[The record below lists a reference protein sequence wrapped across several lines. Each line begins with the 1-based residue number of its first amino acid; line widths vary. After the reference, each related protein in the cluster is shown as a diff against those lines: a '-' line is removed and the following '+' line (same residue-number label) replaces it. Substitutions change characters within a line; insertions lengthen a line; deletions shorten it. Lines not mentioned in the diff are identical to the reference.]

1 MEQEGR
7 GKRSANQLQGAPVQ
21 DQAVRPVTAEQP
33 RIVRSQAKSQVAE
46 KELSEA
52 YRVVVRYENHAVR
65 GLAEPHELGSIE
77 QLLRNDP
84 IYPLDSIRLKLLD
97 SGTVEDVPTRDAKAV
112 FFVKTFD
119 GDLRHR
125 ALHFHEHA
133 PVVQGLWVRV
143 YFYDGEMIEGIIS
156 NTRDFVLESGFFLR
170 PTDPNGNNTL
180 VYVLKGGLKD
190 FHVLGMRNV
199 PKSPN

>member
-1 MEQEGR
+1 M
-7 GKRSANQLQGAPVQ
+7 
-21 DQAVRPVTAEQP
+21 
-33 RIVRSQAKSQVAE
+33 AE
-46 KELSEA
+46 KELSDT
-52 YRVVVRYENHAVR
+52 YRIVIRFENHAVR
-65 GLAEPHELGSIE
+65 GLIEPSELGSID
-77 QLLRNDP
+77 QLLRNNP
-84 IYPLDSIRLKLLD
+84 VYPLDSIRLRVLETD
-97 SGTVEDVPTRDAKAV
+97 VVEEVATKDAKAV

-156 NTRDFVLESGFFLR
+156 NTRDFVLESGFFLK
-170 PTDPNGNNTL
+170 PTDPNGNNRL
-180 VYVLKGGLKD
+180 VYILKGGLKD

-199 PKSPN
+199 SKTTTA

>member
-7 GKRSANQLQGAPVQ
+7 GKRSANQLQGTPVQ
-21 DQAVRPVTAEQP
+21 DQAVRSVAPEP
-33 RIVRSQAKSQVAE
+33 RVVASKKVE
-46 KELSEA
+46 KELTEG
-52 YRVVVRYENHAVR
+52 YRVVIRYENHAIR
-65 GLAEPHELGSIE
+65 GLVETGDLGSIE

-84 IYPLDSIRLKLLD
+84 VYPLDSIRLKLLD
-97 SGTVEDVPTRDAKAV
+97 TGAVEDVPTRDAKAV

-133 PVVQGLWVRV
+133 PIVPGLWVRV

-156 NTRDFVLESGFFLR
+156 NTRDFVLETGFFLR

-190 FHVLGMRNV
+190 FHVLGMRNPSKNAV
-199 PKSPN
+199 

>member
-7 GKRSANQLQGAPVQ
+7 SKRSANKLQGAPVQ
-21 DQAVRPVTAEQP
+21 DQAVRSVAAEP
-33 RIVRSQAKSQVAE
+33 RVVGSKKAD
-46 KELSEA
+46 KEQSDS
-52 YRVVVRYENHAVR
+52 YRIVVRYENHAVR
-65 GLAEPHELGSIE
+65 GLAEPSELGSID

-84 IYPLDSIRLKLLD
+84 VYPLDSIRLKILE
-97 SGTVEDVPTRDAKAV
+97 SGATEEVSTKDAKAV

-133 PVVQGLWVRV
+133 PIVAGLWVRV

-156 NTRDFVLESGFFLR
+156 NTKDFVLETGFFLR
-170 PTDPNGNNTL
+170 PTDPNGNNRL
-180 VYVLKGGLKD
+180 VYVLKAGLKD
-190 FHVLGMRNV
+190 FHVLGMRN
-199 PKSPN
+199 PSKNPA

>member
-21 DQAVRPVTAEQP
+21 DQAVRPVAAEP
-33 RIVRSQAKSQVAE
+33 RVVVSKKSE
-46 KELSEA
+46 KDSSDT
-52 YRVVVRYENHAVR
+52 YRVVVRYENHAIR
-65 GLAEPHELGSIE
+65 GMVEPSELGSIE

-84 IYPLDSIRLKLLD
+84 MYPLDSIRLKLLD
-97 SGTVEDVPTRDAKAV
+97 SDVVEDVSTKDAKAV

-133 PVVQGLWVRV
+133 PTVPGLWVRV

-156 NTRDFVLESGFFLR
+156 NTKDFVLETGFFLR
-170 PTDPNGNNTL
+170 PTDPNGNNRL
-180 VYVLKGGLKD
+180 VYVLKAGLKD
-190 FHVLGMRNV
+190 FHVLGMRNFS
-199 PKSPN
+199 KNMT

>member
-7 GKRSANQLQGAPVQ
+7 GKRSSNQLQGAPVQ
-21 DQAVRPVTAEQP
+21 DQTVRPVAAEP
-33 RIVRSQAKSQVAE
+33 RVVVAKKPN
-46 KELSEA
+46 KEDLSDS
-52 YRVVVRYENHAVR
+52 YRVVIRYESHAVR
-65 GLAEPHELGSIE
+65 GVVEPSELGSIE

-84 IYPLDSIRLKLLD
+84 MYPLDSIRLKNLD
-97 SGTVEDVPTRDAKAV
+97 SGEMEDVSTKDAKAV

-133 PVVQGLWVRV
+133 PTVPGLWVRV

-156 NTRDFVLESGFFLR
+156 NTKDFVLETGFFLR
-170 PTDPNGNNTL
+170 PTDPNGNNRL
-180 VYVLKGGLKD
+180 VYVLKAGLKD
-190 FHVLGMRNV
+190 FHVLGMRNFS
-199 PKSPN
+199 KNLT

>member
-1 MEQEGR
+1 MH
-7 GKRSANQLQGAPVQ
+7 K
-21 DQAVRPVTAEQP
+21 
-33 RIVRSQAKSQVAE
+33 
-46 KELSEA
+46 
-52 YRVVVRYENHAVR
+52 VVVRYENHAVR
-65 GLAEPHELGSIE
+65 GFAEVEKLGSIE

-84 IYPLDSIRLKLLD
+84 LHPIDSISLKILD
-97 SGTVEDVPTRDAKAV
+97 TEDVKEVPTKDAKAV

-133 PVVQGLWVRV
+133 PVVPGLWVRV
-143 YFYDGEMIEGIIS
+143 YFYDNEMIEGIIS
-156 NTRDFVLESGFFLR
+156 NTRDFVLEDGFFLR

-190 FHVLGMRNV
+190 FHVLGMRNFSKNMI
-199 PKSPN
+199 PGAGEK